1 MIRVGMASILDNL
14 KTIIAEELGVDEEAV
29 VPAASFAEDLNADA
43 SDLAELLISV
53 EEAFSTP
60 QRKVV
65 ISDAA
70 INDII
75 TVQDV
80 IDLLRDYVPEE

>member
-1 MIRVGMASILDNL
+1 MVTILDRL
-14 KTIIAEELGVDEEAV
+14 RKIIADELGVEEEAV

-43 SDLAELLISV
+43 EDLAELLISV
-53 EEAFSTP
+53 EDAFSTP

-65 ISDAA
+65 LSDAA
-70 INDII
+70 MSEII

-80 IDLLRDYVPEE
+80 IDLLHDYVPEE